1 MVGELFHWETCSG
14 EKAQKFPLG
23 ITVPKKVFC
32 ANRKIQVPEMT
43 IFRSNSIKTSSIIIV
58 FSPKS
63 AS

>member
-1 MVGELFHWETCSG
+1 MFGELFRG

-32 ANRKIQVPEMT
+32 ANRKIQVPETT

-58 FSPKS
+58 FSRKS